1 MANINYEELVAELIK
16 PLTSHPN
23 DVVVKIFSEK
33 GETIALHVMVNPD
46 DLGRVIGK
54 KGRVAN
60 AVRTIAYA
68 VAIRQNKRLEIEID
82 GSEIEGSEE

>member
-1 MANINYEELVAELIK
+1 MTTVDFEKLVTELVK
-16 PLTSHPN
+16 PITSHPS
-23 DVVVKIFSEK
+23 DVVTKTLSESNNV
-33 GETIALHVMVNPD
+33 IALQVLVHPD

-68 VAIRQNKRLEIEID
+68 AAIRQNKRLEIEID
-82 GSEIEGSEE
+82 TYE